1 VRGRAPR
8 AAALLRLGAS
18 AALLVGSAR
27 AAQAGVSDGEEALFR
42 RAHGVGAGLEPV
54 LWAPMQ
60 LGSALAPLV
69 VGPLLGHHV
78 GDWRPAVGAVV
89 VGIGGWWAAKGVKAL
104 VRRGRPASL
113 LGGVAPRRGTPTDGS
128 GFLSGHVTVATG
140 LAAVAAPNLGP
151 VGRSLAYGLV
161 GVVGFA
167 RLHVAAHLP
176 LDVVG
181 GVALGGLL
189 GSAWDLLAGPGGA
202 VAGAATRSG

>member
-1 VRGRAPR
+1 VRGADTRSG
-8 AAALLRLGAS
+8 ALLRLGAS
-18 AALLVGSAR
+18 AALLVGTAR
-27 AAQAGVSDGEEALFR
+27 AAGEGVSDGEEALFR
-42 RAHGVGAGLEPV
+42 RAHGLSAGFEPV

-78 GDWRPAVGAVV
+78 GDWRPAVGSVA

-113 LGGVAPRRGTPTDGS
+113 LGDVAPRRGTPSDGS

-140 LAAVAAPNLGP
+140 LATVAAPHLGP
-151 VGRSLAYGLV
+151 VGRPLAYGLV

-189 GSAWDLLAGPGGA
+189 GSAWDLLAGPGRAAGGV
-202 VAGAATRSG
+202 VAPSG